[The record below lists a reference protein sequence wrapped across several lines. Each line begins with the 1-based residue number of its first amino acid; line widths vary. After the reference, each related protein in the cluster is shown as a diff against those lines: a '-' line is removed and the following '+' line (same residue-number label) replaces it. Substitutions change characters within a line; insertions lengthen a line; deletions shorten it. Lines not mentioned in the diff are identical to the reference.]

1 MPDGQPPARALRIDL
16 PIDADELRI
25 LRGALL
31 GAKATE
37 LAEIRRRDLRMSA
50 GYGTDTARVGMDDE
64 VDQHRH
70 RIELLDRLIGALEDA
85 TTRSAER

>member
-1 MPDGQPPARALRIDL
+1 
-16 PIDADELRI
+16 
-25 LRGALL
+25 
-31 GAKATE
+31 
-37 LAEIRRRDLRMSA
+37 MSA